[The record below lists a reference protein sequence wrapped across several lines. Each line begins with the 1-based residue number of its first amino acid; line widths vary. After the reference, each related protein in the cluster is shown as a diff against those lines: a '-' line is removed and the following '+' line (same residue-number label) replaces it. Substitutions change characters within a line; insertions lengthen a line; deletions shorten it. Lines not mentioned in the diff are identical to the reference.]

1 MQFQTDSQHM
11 WIIPIGKRTWAQM
24 WTVFTV
30 QRRWIYA
37 RRRLAAVASEFKLQP
52 RQFKREHVGNFR
64 GRASAAG
71 DACCNTAVTHAPI
84 RTQKRHSWCKTTFMF
99 GRQPMTA
106 RGRRRCR
113 QSMGLSYSATQID
126 CRLWR
131 CYCESWALV
140 SFWKKNRT
148 CLKNQLVMIKICVF
162 LHILLFIHPW
172 HCKWGV
178 HKIIHLCFTF

>member
-1 MQFQTDSQHM
+1 MVCDGLWFSHWSSSTIIWWKEILFLFFRIFMQFQTDSQHM

-140 SFWKKNRT
+140 SFWKKT
-148 CLKNQLVMIKICVF
+148 GLAWKIN
-162 LHILLFIHPW
+162 
-172 HCKWGV
+172 
-178 HKIIHLCFTF
+178 